1 MFLNLRNYKEAKE
14 LRNLKTENENKTFS
28 IKSLK
33 NVSQITNSFLKNQG
47 KQNDIKVTTTILPEE
62 PTFIEPKKFFKRNC
76 NYQNSS
82 YNETLK

>member
-1 MFLNLRNYKEAKE
+1 MFSNSGNYKEVKE
-14 LRNLKTENENKTFS
+14 LGNLKTESENKTFS
-28 IKSLK
+28 MESLK
-33 NVSQITNSFLKNQG
+33 NVSQITNSLLKNQG